1 MNSQNSAINENN
13 KVLDSIRGH
22 ITKLQSAFEQF
33 STSLI
38 NSDMIKFF
46 IDAGTA
52 MLDFANSDI
61 GQLAI
66 KLGALI
72 VVIKAF
78 QGAYQKGFDLLL
90 KKYPEAIK
98 QLIVNLAS
106 LKMSFVA
113 AGGGIKGFGAS
124 LATLLPIMKSFIITL
139 ASNHVTWI
147 VGAIAGFKLLGN
159 LIESSEKKI
168 QKLQEKYKKL
178 NEEIKNNE
186 TQIASINTEL
196 DENISK
202 INELEGKDKLT
213 FTEEGELENL
223 RYINKELEIQLENLK
238 KVNEEKQKEANKAYL
253 ESESKERY
261 TLSKDYNQFLF
272 WGKVKSAMGGAEG
285 FAKAGVGEDYK
296 HFENMEDYISYM
308 TRSYDYFDEVIQG
321 AIASG
326 DEASEEMKNNFE
338 RYGSILRYYYQYY
351 TEQLSNLSGDA
362 YDDAKNKADQI
373 LKVLDPSSF
382 KELKLQEILK
392 TEGIEDTASKLRKL
406 SDEGKLTAEAVD
418 KLRKSDEGF
427 NTSLKDAGISSEEVA
442 NNIIKQEAAERKA
455 ITTTDTLAD
464 KVNELH
470 SASEKLVSSLNTAND
485 ALLEQSE
492 NGQISV
498 STALNLI
505 ENGYATALAF
515 DEETKSIT
523 LDKEAMIELV
533 KAKIEIQRTSIQDQI
548 TKTIELLSSET
559 GVVITDTKALT
570 NYLKVKQ
577 QLASVAS
584 SMLKTVGNV
593 FGFDNLSIP
602 GVDSLSDTEQR
613 LIELKKEKDAI
624 DAALANIDK
633 LGTDSWS
640 KAISG
645 TSSKSS
651 SSKSEKEWW
660 ETALANLKEQFS
672 YNKITIEEYIN
683 GLTTLLGQVERGT
696 EAYDQIN
703 EELQK
708 QRLTKVE
715 DDYKRGTISLDE
727 YIKKLKELIKV
738 YKQGTTAW
746 NELADKIKSALQ
758 EKAEKQKSDYEK
770 AADAAIDLIDEEIDR
785 LEKLQSAEEER
796 YDELIDAKKKANDET
811 ERELELAKLQEA
823 LENAKKEKTKRVY
836 REGKG
841 WVYESDPEAIKDAQE
856 ALDEFNRGQEIDDLE
871 KQKEEASNKYANQIK
886 SLEDYKQAWENVAT
900 DYENQQAR
908 ITLAQ
913 QLGAE
918 AEHNLLIDRLT
929 YLEEYKNGYLKTMQE
944 IAELE
949 RQTSTDII
957 GDITPS
963 SDNSQNGS
971 NNTTGGKTSR
981 TTYTVQKGDTLS
993 GIGSKYGVSW
1003 NSIYE
1008 ANRSIIGNNP
1018 NLIKPGQTFTIPGYS
1033 NGGTVDYTGLAM
1045 LHGTPSR
1052 PEYVLN
1058 NDQMRNMLSN
1068 ITRPQVTSKM
1078 QSNNS
1083 CVNNYNFGNI
1093 ELPNVNNA
1101 KQFITE
1107 LKSYVNITNHQ

>member
-13 KVLDSIRGH
+13 KVLDSIQGH

-52 MLDFANSDI
+52 MLDFANSGV
-61 GQLAI
+61 GQLII
-66 KLGALI
+66 KLGALL
-72 VVIKAF
+72 VALKAF
-78 QGAYQKGFDLLL
+78 QGLNKKILTPLKLGLVDMVKYQVLLYAQMKNTTIATYQQAAAYLGL
-90 KKYPEAIK
+90 AGSIK
-98 QLIVNLAS
+98 AVILA
-106 LKMSFVA
+106 M
-113 AGGGIKGFGAS
+113 
-124 LATLLPIMKSFIITL
+124 
-139 ASNHVTWI
+139 ASNPVTWI
-147 VGAIAGFKLLGN
+147 VGAVAGLQLFGG

-186 TQIASINTEL
+186 TQIANINTQL

-213 FTEEGELENL
+213 FAEEGELENL

-238 KVNEEKQKEANKAYL
+238 KVNEEKQKEANKTYL
-253 ESESKERY
+253 ESESKKRKNEFNIKSR
-261 TLSKDYNQFLF
+261 DI
-272 WGKVKSAMGGAEG
+272 VKSDEYKNIISVDPKYAMTGRFKDAS
-285 FAKAGVGEDYK
+285 
-296 HFENMEDYISYM
+296 NYISYLVS
-308 TRSYDYFDEVIQG
+308 TYDLLLYKQHELTKAGKEIPKDLKTDFDT
-321 AIASG
+321 
-326 DEASEEMKNNFE
+326 
-338 RYGSILRYYYQYY
+338 YGSALRNYYQYY

-823 LENAKKEKTKRVY
+823 LENAKREKTKRVY
-836 REGKG
+836 RTGRG
-841 WVYESDPEAIKDAQE
+841 WVYEADPEAIKDAQE
-856 ALDEFNRGQEIDDLE
+856 ALDEFNREQEIDDLE

-971 NNTTGGKTSR
+971 NNTTGGTTSR

-1033 NGGTVDYTGLAM
+1033 DGGTVDYTGLAM